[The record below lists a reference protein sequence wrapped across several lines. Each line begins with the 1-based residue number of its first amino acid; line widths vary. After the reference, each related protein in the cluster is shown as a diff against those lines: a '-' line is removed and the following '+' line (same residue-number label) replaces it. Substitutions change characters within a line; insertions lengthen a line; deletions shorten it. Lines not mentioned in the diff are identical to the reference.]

1 MLPRRQRDRQKW
13 RVEPMPRDDAWT
25 FSTPHARGRARAVP
39 LPTVHLFL
47 VWLAASTA
55 WAGAAPETRPP
66 RAKLPIPIK
75 ILRYSQRLVDKYDRN
90 GDGRLDQDEWSQ
102 MQGNPRLADLDRDGV
117 LTAAELAERVA
128 RYGRPRKI
136 RLTVD
141 LAEGDVAL
149 RSFLSP
155 ASTRANQ
162 KGSDRPKQPPSQA
175 GAAAGKN
182 GTAGL
187 KSARNNPSQKKRFAT
202 RTRLPRTLP
211 SWFRLRD
218 ADGDAQITMAEFAS
232 EANQTQFDEF
242 ARYDHNGDGVITA
255 EECEQGPKGTG
266 KSAPKPVVQRA
277 AEQAGEDAV
286 EEASEPVV
294 DEADPEE
301 GEEESAVEKAA
312 ALKATKASFPSL
324 PSVESSGK

>member
-1 MLPRRQRDRQKW
+1 
-13 RVEPMPRDDAWT
+13 MPRDN
-25 FSTPHARGRARAVP
+25 ARAYRTPRELGIARRVG
-39 LPTVHLFL
+39 LPTVHLLL

-102 MQGNPRLADLDRDGV
+102 MQGNPRLADSDRDGL

-155 ASTRANQ
+155 ANTRANQ
-162 KGSDRPKQPPSQA
+162 KGSDRSKQPPSQA
-175 GAAAGKN
+175 GVAAGKN
-182 GTAGL
+182 GTTGL
-187 KSARNNPSQKKRFAT
+187 KSAKNNSSQKKRFAS

-255 EECEQGPKGTG
+255 EECERGPKRTG
-266 KSAPKPVVQRA
+266 KSAPKPVVQPA
-277 AEQAGEDAV
+277 AEQAVKEPPEAV
-286 EEASEPVV
+286 LDEP
-294 DEADPEE
+294 DPEE
-301 GEEESAVEKAA
+301 GEEESAAEKAA
-312 ALKATKASFPSL
+312 ALKAKRLEKLRARKQKH
-324 PSVESSGK
+324 SSKPPK